1 MKTYPPNRIKNIAII
16 GHASSGKTSL
26 TEAILFNSGGS
37 QRLGSVLEGNTV
49 SDIDPEEVKRK
60 ISIKSSVVPVE
71 YMGYKLNILDTP
83 GYIDFIGETISGLS
97 AADGNIFLCD
107 AVTGLG
113 IGAQT
118 LWNMAEENN
127 LPRVIFV
134 NRLDKERANYFHAI
148 DILRENFGKD
158 VVPVQIPIGSEA
170 NFSGIID
177 ILYKKAY
184 KFENGKSI
192 DIEIPKELNET
203 IEKYRNMLIEEVV
216 EIDEHLLEKFMS
228 NEEISDEEIYKAFQE
243 SVDHKK
249 VYPVMCGSVLKNIG
263 VTLLMNNIENWLPNA
278 DERVMQGINGSNR
291 EASLNQPFS
300 GYIFSTMIEPHIGEL
315 SFVRIFSGTL
325 NHSSQIY
332 NSSKGHA
339 ERVGQILFMRGKNRE
354 EAGSAQAGDIV
365 ALPKLKY
372 TGTGDTLCDQ
382 SKQIIFK
389 SAKYPEPL
397 LSISVKPKSKAD
409 QEKMGTALNSLTHED
424 PTFKV
429 SHNIETKETIISGM
443 GDIHLEVMLEKQ
455 KRRYGVEIEAGS
467 PRIPYKETIRGKA
480 KAQGKYKKQSGGRG
494 QYGDCWLEIEPLR
507 QGEGFR
513 FVDRIAGGVIP
524 KNYIPSIEKG
534 IKEAMQTGVI
544 AGYPVMDLKVTL
556 YDGSFHEVDS
566 SDMAFKIAGSMG
578 FKKAFADAMPKILE
592 PIMTMEIVV
601 PGENV
606 GDVVSDINKRRG
618 KILGIEQ
625 GSSNKYEVIKAN
637 TPYAEIAKYASDLR
651 SITRG
656 QGYFSMKFSHY
667 EEAPHKVQLELANKY
682 EQLKAA
688 GELSE
693 RSR

>member
-16 GHASSGKTSL
+16 GHASSGKTTL
-26 TEAILFNSGGS
+26 AETILIDSGGS
-37 QRLGSVLEGNTV
+37 RRH
-49 SDIDPEEVKRK
+49 DFDPEEIKRK
-60 ISIKSSVVPVE
+60 ISIKSSIVPVE

-83 GYIDFIGETISGLS
+83 GYVDFIGEAISGLS
-97 AADGNIFLCD
+97 AADGIIFLCD
-107 AVTGLG
+107 AVAGLG
-113 IGAQT
+113 IGAQA

-134 NRLDKERANYFHAI
+134 NRLDKERSNYFHAI
-148 DILRENFGKD
+148 EILRENFGKD
-158 VVPVQIPIGSEA
+158 IVPVQIPIGSEA
-170 NFSGIID
+170 NFFGIID

-184 KFENGKSI
+184 KFENGKAI
-192 DIEIPKELNET
+192 EIEIPQELNEI
-203 IEKYRNMLIEEVV
+203 IEKYRDMLIEEVV
-216 EIDEHLLEKFMS
+216 EIDEHLLEKFMN
-228 NEEISDEEIYKAFQE
+228 NEEIADEEIYKAFQE

-249 VYPVMCGSVLKNIG
+249 IYPVMCGSAQKNIG

-278 DERVMQGINGSNR
+278 DERVLQGIDGSTR
-291 EASLNQPFS
+291 EGSLNQPFS
-300 GYIFSTMIEPHIGEL
+300 GYVFSTMIEPHIGEL
-315 SFVRIFSGTL
+315 SFVRIYSGVL

-332 NSSKGHA
+332 NSSKGSA
-339 ERVGQILFMRGKNRE
+339 ERAGQILFMKGKNRE
-354 EAGSAQAGDIV
+354 ETPSASAGDIV

-382 SKQIIFK
+382 NKQIIYK
-389 SAKYPEPL
+389 GAKYPEPL

-409 QEKMGTALNSLTHED
+409 QEKMGIALNSLTHED

-455 KRRYGVEIEAGS
+455 KRRYGVEIDAGA

-494 QYGDCWLEIEPLR
+494 QYGDCSLEIEPLR
-507 QGEGFR
+507 QGGGFQ

-544 AGYPVMDLKVTL
+544 AGYPVMDVKVTL

-578 FKKAFADAMPKILE
+578 FKKAFIEAVPKILE

-625 GSSNKYEVIKAN
+625 GSSNRHEVIKVN

-667 EEAPHKVQLELANKY
+667 EEAPHKVQLELVNKY

-693 RSR
+693 RSH